1 MSDPSTPNPP
11 AADPASAGLATD
23 TATAPAAE
31 LAALAAQ
38 LPSTAPLARFR
49 ETLKAG
55 DALLRELFWQGVPA
69 AVLVYQRAQFIDR
82 LLLQAWR
89 RQFDP
94 AQADVAL
101 VAVGGYGR
109 GELHPGSDIDL
120 MVLLRTNDHECY
132 RDRIE
137 SFLVFLWDIGLE
149 VGHSVRSLPDC
160 VTQAEQ
166 DITVAT
172 NLMESRLL
180 DGPRELFEAMR
191 QAVGPERIWPS
202 RQFFEAKWHE
212 QVARHRKFHDTSYN
226 LEPHIKEGPGGLR
239 DIQMIG
245 WVAKRHFGAETLH
258 DLVQHK
264 FLTESEYQTLIDGQ
278 NFLWQIRFALH
289 TLTGRRED
297 RLLFDH
303 QRTIAER
310 FGYRDTSP
318 NHAIEQ
324 FMKRYYRTVMELN
337 RLNEMLLQLFQEAIL
352 YADDPGQRVPI
363 NKRFQARKGF
373 IEVTRNDVFRRY
385 PFALLEIFLLLA
397 QHPELKGV
405 RAATIRLIR
414 DHRYLIDDKFRND
427 LRARTLFMEILR
439 QPTGVIH
446 QLRRMNR
453 YGVLAAYLPAFGNVV
468 GQMQYDLFHVYTVD
482 EHSLF
487 VIRNL
492 RRFTV
497 AEHAHE
503 FPLCSEI
510 IQRLPKQEL
519 LYIAAL
525 FHDIGKGRG
534 GDHSELGAQDAEAFC
549 IHHGLSQYD
558 TRLVAWLVRNH
569 LLMSMTAQRRDI
581 SDPEVVN
588 EFAGKVGDVVHLDYL
603 YLLTVADIR
612 ATNPNLWNSW
622 KDALLLELYTATKRA
637 LIHGLEEPID
647 AEVRILEIQ
656 HQARELLAAQGMDT
670 AAIDAAWQDCGDDYF
685 LRYAPD
691 EIAWHTQAI
700 AHTPPDDLPLVLVRQ
715 QTTRGATEV
724 FLHAMDQDHL
734 FALATSVLDQLGL
747 TIVDA
752 RIIMARN
759 GRTFDTYQVLDE
771 SGEPIDDPYRV
782 RNIQETLRQH
792 LRRRDAQPAK
802 VTRRIPRHLK
812 HFTMPTQVT
821 FSTDERNHRT
831 VMELTTADRPGLLSR
846 VGRAFTKCQ
855 VRVQSAKI
863 ATFGVRAE
871 DVFYI
876 TDRDNQP
883 LRSEEQFDCLRKTLT
898 EYLDAGG

>member
-1 MSDPSTPNPP
+1 MD
-11 AADPASAGLATD
+11 
-23 TATAPAAE
+23 
-31 LAALAAQ
+31 Q
-38 LPSTAPLARFR
+38 LL
-49 ETLKAG
+49 
-55 DALLRELFWQGVPA
+55 
-69 AVLVYQRAQFIDR
+69 I
-82 LLLQAWR
+82 QAWR
-89 RQFDP
+89 RHFGCSQTD
-94 AQADVAL
+94 AAL
-101 VAVGGYGR
+101 AAVGGYGR

-120 MVLLRTNDHECY
+120 MVLLRGEDHERY
-132 RDRIE
+132 RSHIE
-137 SFLVFLWDIGLE
+137 SFLAFLWDIGLE
-149 VGHSVRSLPDC
+149 VGHSVRSVQDC
-160 VTQAEQ
+160 VVQGEQ

-180 DGPRELFEAMR
+180 DGPRDLFEAMR
-191 QAVGPERIWPS
+191 VAVGPARIWPS
-202 RQFFEAKWHE
+202 RQFFEAKWRE

-258 DLVQHK
+258 DLVQHG

-297 RLLFDH
+297 RLLFDY
-303 QRTIAER
+303 QRTLAQQ

-318 NHAIEQ
+318 NLAIEQ

-352 YADDPGQRVPI
+352 YADDPGEPVPI

-373 IEVTRNDVFRRY
+373 IEVARPDVFRRY

-397 QHPELKGV
+397 QHPDLKGV
-405 RAATIRLIR
+405 RASTIRLIR
-414 DHRYLIDDKFRND
+414 DHRHLIDDKFRND
-427 LRARTLFMEILR
+427 LRVRSLFMEILR
-439 QPTGVIH
+439 QPKGVIH

-453 YGVLAAYLPAFGNVV
+453 YGVLAAYLPVFGNVV

-487 VIRNL
+487 VVRNL

-497 AEHAHE
+497 PEFFHE

-510 IQRLPKQEL
+510 MQRLPKPEL
-519 LYIAAL
+519 LYIAGL
-525 FHDIGKGRG
+525 FHDIGKGRD

-558 TRLVAWLVRNH
+558 TRLVTWLVRHH
-569 LLMSMTAQRRDI
+569 LLMSLTAQRRDI

-588 EFAGKVGDVVHLDYL
+588 EFAAKVGDLVHLDYL

-622 KDALLLELYTATKRA
+622 KDALLLELFTAAKRA
-637 LIHGLEEPID
+637 LNRGLEKPVD
-647 AEVRILEIQ
+647 AEVRIFEIQ
-656 HQARELLAAQGMDT
+656 NQARQLLAATGMSA
-670 AAIDAAWQDCGDDYF
+670 AAIKTVWKDFDDDYF
-685 LRYAPD
+685 LRYSPD
-691 EIAWHTQAI
+691 EIAWHAQAI
-700 AHTPPDDLPLVLVRQ
+700 AQSSAEDLPLVLARQ
-715 QTTRGATEV
+715 QTARGITEI
-724 FLHAMDQDHL
+724 FLHTQDQDHL
-734 FALATSVLDQLGL
+734 FELTTSALDRLGL

-752 RIIMARN
+752 RIIMSHN
-759 GRTFDTYQVLDE
+759 GRTLDTYLVLDE
-771 SGEPIDDPYRV
+771 SGEPIDDPFR
-782 RNIQETLRQH
+782 IQEILQTLREH
-792 LRRRDAQPAK
+792 LRRRDVQPAL
-802 VTRRIPRHLK
+802 VTRRAPRHLK
-812 HFTMPTQVT
+812 HFSMPTQVT
-821 FSTDERNHRT
+821 FTTDERNRRT
-831 VMELTTADRPGLLSR
+831 VMELVTADRPGLLSR
-846 VGRAFTKCQ
+846 VGRAFTKCH

-863 ATFGVRAE
+863 ATFGARAE

-883 LRSEEQFDCLRKTLT
+883 IQSEEQLECMRRTLT
-898 EYLDAGG
+898 EYLDSA